1 MSALLSNPALL
12 VGLVR
17 ALLILLVTFGVAVTQ
32 AQQDSI
38 LELVGTALAVVSLLL
53 TGVTLAKTTP
63 ESNPTLPEGTVVE
76 VVTPEGQPNRT
87 AVVV

>member
-38 LELVGTALAVVSLLL
+38 LELVGAVLAVMSLLL

-63 ESNPTLPEGTVVE
+63 DIGGTGVSVGYPFAIE
-76 VVTPEGQPNRT
+76 DFYPPAN
-87 AVVV
+87 